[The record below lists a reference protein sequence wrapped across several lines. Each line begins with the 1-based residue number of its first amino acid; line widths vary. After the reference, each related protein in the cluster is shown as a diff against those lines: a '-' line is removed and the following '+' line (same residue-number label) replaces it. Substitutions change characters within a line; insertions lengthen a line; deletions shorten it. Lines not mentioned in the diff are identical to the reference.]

1 MNIQCIR
8 TLTVIWLCITAVSS
22 QEIKNENLAEDN
34 NWKKFT
40 YDLNSIIGGVGYAYK
55 RPFSWEENQ
64 LRLFGGVIIGTIGLY
79 AIDDDADRWFIK
91 QESHIPNLIK
101 DYGWYYGNPQN
112 NYAFNGIVYFTGLL
126 TKNDKIRRTGVLMI
140 SSATATGLLQQISKS
155 IVGRARPRSGLNK
168 NDFRPFQRN
177 SDFHSFPSGH
187 TALAF
192 SNAHALAKQFKN
204 PWLKGGIYLLGSI
217 PPLTRLWNGAHWLTD
232 IALSIVL
239 SVATVEAIDN
249 YLDKRYGG
257 LSGNEKVEAKKR
269 IAWRLVLKPNGA
281 GVVMNF

>member
-1 MNIQCIR
+1 MKIHCINM
-8 TLTVIWLCITAVSS
+8 LSILLFCASTAFS
-22 QEIKNENLAEDN
+22 QQIDNSTPNKNN
-34 NWKKFT
+34 NWEKFT
-40 YDLNSIIGGVGYAYK
+40 YDLNNIVGGVGHAYV
-55 RPFSWEENQ
+55 RPLSWEEKQ
-64 LRLFGGVIIGTIGLY
+64 VGLFGGVVIGIMGLY
-79 AIDDDADRWFIK
+79 TIDDEADMWFRN
-91 QESHIPNLIK
+91 QEPHIPKLVK

-112 NYAFNGIVYFTGLL
+112 NYAFNGIVYLTGLF
-126 TKNDKIRRTGVLMI
+126 TNNDRIRRTGVLMI

-155 IVGRARPRSGLNK
+155 LVGRARPRSGLKK
-168 NDFRPFQRN
+168 NDFRPFQRD

-232 IALSIVL
+232 IALSVAL

-249 YLDKRYGG
+249 YLGKRYGNP
-257 LSGNEKVEAKKR
+257 SEQEKLNVEKR
-269 IAWRLVLKPNGA
+269 VSWRLVLKPNSV
-281 GVVMNF
+281 GVAMNF